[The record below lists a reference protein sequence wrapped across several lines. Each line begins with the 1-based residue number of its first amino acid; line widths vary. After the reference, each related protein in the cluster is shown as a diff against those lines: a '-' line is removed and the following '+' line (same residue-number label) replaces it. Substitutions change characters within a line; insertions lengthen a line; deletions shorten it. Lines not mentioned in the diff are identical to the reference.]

1 MKRLLSMSSETLPEV
16 PPQALS
22 LRLLLT
28 LPLLLLLA
36 TASYLGPCAFA
47 QSPDKAAPDKSNA
60 APIASASPN
69 AAPSPNAAAD
79 PSTRKARQLLDQM
92 IAALGGQAWL
102 TYKTTEQQ
110 GRSYSFYHG
119 KPTSVGVLYWR
130 FYEYPDKERR
140 EFTKQRDVVQIYNG
154 DKGYEK
160 TYKGTA
166 AEEDKLVQEM
176 VRRRKHSL
184 EVVIRDWLR
193 DPQTVLLYLGQSVAD
208 QQLVD
213 VVSLLNKNDDELS
226 IGIDINSHLP
236 INKRFTWRD
245 PDKYKVE
252 EETIYGNYRTV
263 QGIAT
268 PYTVTNKRDGEISG
282 QTFLTHAEYN
292 ATFQA
297 NFFDAA
303 ANYNPETYNPRE
315 KKK

>member
-1 MKRLLSMSSETLPEV
+1 MSSEMLPEKSS
-16 PPQALS
+16 PGLS
-22 LRLLLT
+22 PTLLLVLLLT
-28 LPLLLLLA
+28 
-36 TASYLGPCAFA
+36 TVCYLNPYVLA
-47 QSPDKAAPDKSNA
+47 QSASVEAAPDKALPDKNNS
-60 APIASASPN
+60 APTASP
-69 AAPSPNAAAD
+69 APNAVAD
-79 PSTRKARQLLDQM
+79 PGTHKARQLLDQM
-92 IAALGGQAWL
+92 VAALGGQAWL
-102 TYKTTEQQ
+102 NYKTTEQQ
-110 GRSYSFYHG
+110 GRSYSFYQG

-140 EFTKQRDVVQIYNG
+140 EYTKQRDIVQIYSG

-226 IGIDINSHLP
+226 IGIDINTHLP

-292 ATFQA
+292 LTFQP

-303 ANYNPETYNPRE
+303 ANYNPETYNPRA